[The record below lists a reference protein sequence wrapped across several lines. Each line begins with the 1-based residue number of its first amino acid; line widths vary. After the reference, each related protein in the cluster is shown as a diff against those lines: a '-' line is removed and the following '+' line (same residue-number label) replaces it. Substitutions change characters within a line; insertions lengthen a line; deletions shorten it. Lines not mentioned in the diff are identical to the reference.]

1 MKYTALSIYLPGK
14 LIATMLDAIA
24 AAISKQKTYPYPA
37 PPLFT
42 DVTKRNF
49 EGFALNLP
57 MVK

>member
-1 MKYTALSIYLPGK
+1 MKKNEKSRDKI
-14 LIATMLDAIA
+14 LDAIA
-24 AAISKQKTYPYPA
+24 TAISKQNPYPYPS

-57 MVK
+57 IEK